1 MNDQFDDDDD
11 DDDDEA
17 EETPMMTYNI
27 KTTAGPN

>member
-1 MNDQFDDDDD
+1 MNDQFD

>member
-1 MNDQFDDDDD
+1 MNDQFDD